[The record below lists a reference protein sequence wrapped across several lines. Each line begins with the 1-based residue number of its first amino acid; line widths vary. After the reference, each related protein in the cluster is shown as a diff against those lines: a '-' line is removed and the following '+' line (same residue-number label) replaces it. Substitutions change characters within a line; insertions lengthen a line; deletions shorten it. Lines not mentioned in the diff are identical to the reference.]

1 MVTLADTA
9 YDDNANWVHVVIV
22 DIACVPPARIVL
34 THCLSVCLIESR
46 MQKMIMDGIDDGDQ
60 ESLYVFVFLAEVHI

>member
-9 YDDNANWVHVVIV
+9 FDDDVNWVHVVIV
-22 DIACVPPARIVL
+22 EIACVPPARIVL

-46 MQKMIMDGIDDGDQ
+46 MKKMIMDGIDTGDQ
-60 ESLYVFVFLAEVHI
+60 EPYILYMIVF